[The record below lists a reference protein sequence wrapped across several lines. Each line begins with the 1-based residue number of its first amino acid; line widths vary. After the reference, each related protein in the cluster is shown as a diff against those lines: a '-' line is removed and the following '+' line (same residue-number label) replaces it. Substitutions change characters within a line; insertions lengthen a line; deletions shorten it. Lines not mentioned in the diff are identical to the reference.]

1 MKEIGFGFG
10 QILSTPPKWLVL
22 TVAIIYVVLF
32 VAQQIISG
40 DPLMVD
46 VKKLQVINYLSNAQ
60 MGILAIAA
68 MFGVKPKK
76 EQE

>member
-10 QILSTPPKWLVL
+10 QIMSAPPKWLVL
-22 TVAIIYVVLF
+22 LVAIVYVTLF
-32 VAQQIISG
+32 VTQQIVSG

>member
-10 QILSTPPKWLVL
+10 QILSAPPKWLVL
-22 TVAIIYVVLF
+22 LVAVVYIFLYVG
-32 VAQQIISG
+32 QQIVSG
-40 DPLMVD
+40 DPVMGD
-46 VKKLQVINYLSNAQ
+46 VKKLQIINYLSNVQ

-76 EQE
+76 DEA

>member
-22 TVAIIYVVLF
+22 LVAVLYIFLF

-40 DPLMVD
+40 DPVIVD
-46 VKKLQVINYLSNAQ
+46 VKKLQIINYLSNAQ

-68 MFGVKPKK
+68 LFGVKPKK
-76 EQE
+76 DEV

>member
-10 QILSTPPKWLVL
+10 QIMSAPPKWLVL
-22 TVAIIYVVLF
+22 LVAIVYVTLF
-32 VAQQIISG
+32 VTQQIVSG
-40 DPLMVD
+40 DPLIVD